1 MRREGSLE
9 VADLQGRIVNLF
21 GLGLKATDG
30 VVIGSVLLFDLLI
43 FIFHERI
50 PDPWKLLGRNSLIG
64 ILFIAAVWLYPRLVN
79 RPLKFVVR
87 TGSVQLAFASLYVI
101 SLRMQLIFVRAWQ
114 DPSILSLEESVFGVQ
129 PTVWVQKF
137 FSPPLTEWMMFSYTI
152 YLVIYPLLSG
162 VIFFK
167 RGERQLEDYL
177 VTLAIANITCF
188 LGFMIYPVAGPLDHM
203 PQAYD
208 VPLKGWFFT
217 AWGEYIR
224 THVHEIGGT
233 IPSPHCA
240 VATVMWA
247 MTHRYVRPAFY
258 ALAPVMLSL
267 YASTVYARYHY
278 LTDSL
283 IGIAVG
289 VFAIIIAP
297 ALVKGWNTAAGTG
310 RKGKP

>member
-1 MRREGSLE
+1 
-9 VADLQGRIVNLF
+9 
-21 GLGLKATDG
+21 
-30 VVIGSVLLFDLLI
+30 
-43 FIFHERI
+43 
-50 PDPWKLLGRNSLIG
+50 
-64 ILFIAAVWLYPRLVN
+64 
-79 RPLKFVVR
+79 VR
-87 TGSVQLAFASLYVI
+87 TGSVQLAFASLYAV
-101 SLRMQLIFVRAWQ
+101 SLRMQLIFVRQWQ
-114 DPSILSLEESVFGVQ
+114 DPSILSLEKSVFGVQ
-129 PTVWVQKF
+129 PTVWVQKL

-162 VIFFK
+162 VIYFK

-177 VTLAIANITCF
+177 LTLAIANITCF
-188 LGFMIYPVAGPLDHM
+188 LGFMVYPVAGPLDHM
-203 PQAYD
+203 PQAYN

-247 MTHRYVRPAFY
+247 MSHRYVRPAFY
-258 ALAPVMLSL
+258 VLAPVILSL

-289 VFAIIIAP
+289 IFAIIIAP
-297 ALVKGWNTAAGTG
+297 ALVKGWDAAAGRV
-310 RKGKP
+310 RKGML